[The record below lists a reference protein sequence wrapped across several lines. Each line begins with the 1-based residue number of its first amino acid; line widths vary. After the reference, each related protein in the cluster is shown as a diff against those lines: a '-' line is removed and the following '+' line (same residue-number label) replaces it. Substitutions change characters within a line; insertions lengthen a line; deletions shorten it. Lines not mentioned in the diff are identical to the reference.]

1 MGGKKKIMENSFWV
15 IISKCFLLFASPT
28 ASFVREEKKK
38 IFRMNFFCN
47 ICQFRLNRERCG
59 KNKFQFLRE
68 GEVRLFLLETI
79 SHHFI
84 LEVIKREP
92 GSLGVRKW
100 GLYGRFYLRHL
111 NELDHEL
118 AARLSRAYK
127 PASYYM
133 DIFVSPLATVF
144 AKNIAFVCGSV
155 LAVLLGLTVWDEDVL
170 NVEHVL
176 TLITVL
182 GALVAAA
189 RLFIPDENLVFCPE
203 RTLTQVI
210 SHIHYFPVV
219 WKGEAHTYK
228 VMTELGLL
236 FPYTAVYLLEEL
248 LSPIITP
255 VILIWHLRYKTQE
268 IVDFF
273 RNFTVDVVGVGDVC
287 SFAQME
293 VRRHGNPNWQAD
305 QHQDASD
312 LEIAAAPLA
321 KTNHYTQGEDG
332 KTEMSLVH
340 FTITNPGWKPSQDSV
355 KYLSGLRTC
364 AEKDATEL
372 STLVE
377 QRSSMINDN
386 PLYQSV
392 SAMDNMGGSYRDV
405 ALRVLEGGTHHVPSP
420 PPHSG
425 PSPPH
430 TQGTSQLLVD
440 TDPSPPILR
449 GHTLQDNAPATLRG
463 DTSQISQRF
472 RGVASHQPTVGGG
485 PFSASQSFTES
496 SRLFS
501 PALMQSG
508 FPGVPPTSSLMASGL
523 PPPPSFHALVPGG
536 LEYTAADMS
545 MSALYLHN
553 IQHKNAQKK
562 PALGLASGYAFQ
574 SGDPTPGPGEREP
587 LLRDLN
593 S

>member
-1 MGGKKKIMENSFWV
+1 M
-15 IISKCFLLFASPT
+15 
-28 ASFVREEKKK
+28 
-38 IFRMNFFCN
+38 
-47 ICQFRLNRERCG
+47 
-59 KNKFQFLRE
+59 
-68 GEVRLFLLETI
+68 
-79 SHHFI
+79 
-84 LEVIKREP
+84 
-92 GSLGVRKW
+92 
-100 GLYGRFYLRHL
+100 
-111 NELDHEL
+111 
-118 AARLSRAYK
+118 
-127 PASYYM
+127 
-133 DIFVSPLATVF
+133 
-144 AKNIAFVCGSV
+144 
-155 LAVLLGLTVWDEDVL
+155 
-170 NVEHVL
+170 
-176 TLITVL
+176 
-182 GALVAAA
+182 
-189 RLFIPDENLVFCPE
+189 FCPE

-210 SHIHYFPVV
+210 SHIHYFPES

-228 VMTELGLL
+228 VMVELGLL

-248 LSPIITP
+248 LSPVITP
-255 VILIWHLRYKTQE
+255 FILILHLRYKTQE

-293 VRRHGNPNWQAD
+293 VRRHGNPAWQAEENNS
-305 QHQDASD
+305 QH
-312 LEIAAAPLA
+312 EIAPLA

-364 AEKDATEL
+364 AEKEAAEL

-377 QRSSMINDN
+377 QRSSLINDN

-392 SAMDNMGGSYRDV
+392 SALDNMGGSYRDV
-405 ALRVLEGGTHHVPSP
+405 ALRVLEGAAHHVPSP

-425 PSPPH
+425 PSPPQ

-440 TDPSPPILR
+440 TDQSQILR
-449 GHTLQDNAPATLRG
+449 GHSSILQDADAPTLRG
-463 DTSQISQRF
+463 GGPARHSGPFS
-472 RGVASHQPTVGGG
+472 ASN

-501 PALMQSG
+501 PALMQSAR
-508 FPGVPPTSSLMASGL
+508 PPSASLMYSGL
-523 PPPPSFHALVPGG
+523 PPPPSFHAEVPGI
-536 LEYTAADMS
+536 EYTAADMS

-562 PALGLASGYAFQ
+562 PTLGVVSGYAFQ
-574 SGDPTPGPGEREP
+574 SDPPGEREP